1 MTPWTVAR
9 QAPLSMGYSR
19 QEYWSELPY
28 PPPGDLPNTGPQH
41 CRRILYQLSNEAWG
55 WLGSGNTLATTIASK
70 ELPGGRGWNG
80 RMRSAPPPQGWGVS
94 GSYPKAS
101 LTVLSDISSASTQL
115 QVTNSPE
122 TSSCLKTLEMNMP
135 NPPMSTF

>member
-1 MTPWTVAR
+1 MER
-9 QAPLSMGYSR
+9 EDEER
-19 QEYWSELPY
+19 
-28 PPPGDLPNTGPQH
+28 
-41 CRRILYQLSNEAWG
+41 
-55 WLGSGNTLATTIASK
+55 
-70 ELPGGRGWNG
+70 
-80 RMRSAPPPQGWGVS
+80 PPPQGWGVS